1 MTEIYISITRQRL
14 EFESIDSSQREKDMI
29 WNLTNYSYKDG
40 TPIPDREIAY
50 MMIVLLMVDHHSS
63 SATISWILLCLASRS
78 DIQVDLLE
86 Q

>member
-1 MTEIYISITRQRL
+1 
-14 EFESIDSSQREKDMI
+14 MI
-29 WNLTNYSYKDG
+29 WNLTDYSYKDE

-50 MMIVLLMVDHHSS
+50 MMIALLMVDHHSS